1 MTIYGVIYLVSN
13 SVLVFFFIFSLAV
26 ELLILFAFR
35 KSDTNSRSLDRMR
48 KYFESKTKE
57 LDDLVGEKKLE
68 LDDIKKA
75 MEGSEQNARDLIKS
89 FESSFNMVRKRDEE
103 IKVLSSQLD
112 TFRNAFNDMAD
123 ASLKADKNLQLL
135 KQESR
140 NVEIVRRSIQNL
152 TSQQGEIKEQADSI
166 LAEFNKKNEEAFEQL
181 RLNLLNTVNLNMGSL
196 QDGLEMAGKRLETF
210 NTQIEELTGRQALVS
225 ENAVKDLT
233 IAMNTKLDSFKESI
247 ESFGKSYMERLEL
260 LKDKNTAVESEF
272 FAALDKE
279 SRSRLD
285 VVRAEIEKEFDS
297 YKDSVSGKIASVD
310 NLKQDIETL
319 GTTLQE
325 IRTGM
330 EEVKAKAVDELS
342 RKVQAEEDLFMEN
355 FKSRIDALEKLASG
369 RMEKLEQAVK
379 ALDNLDSLD
388 KKLVTTEERLNT
400 IDKIM
405 EWIAKTETRLNDE
418 VRKGEET
425 ISILGELVEK
435 PVPISTPDTQMSQ
448 SDRNETAKQLIQ
460 RGWTNEKIAETLG
473 ISEGEVDL
481 IREFYSSH

>member
-1 MTIYGVIYLVSN
+1 MVSN

-48 KYFESKTKE
+48 KYFESKTRE
-57 LDDLVGEKKLE
+57 LDDLVSEKKLE

-112 TFRNAFNDMAD
+112 TFRSAFNDMAD

-140 NVEIVRRSIQNL
+140 NVEIVRRSIQNI
-152 TSQQGEIKEQADSI
+152 TSQLGEIKEQTDSI
-166 LAEFNKKNEEAFEQL
+166 LAEFNKKNEDSFEQL

-233 IAMNTKLDSFKESI
+233 IAMNTKLGSFKESI
-247 ESFGKSYMERLEL
+247 ESFGKGYMERLEL

-285 VVRAEIEKEFDS
+285 VVRTEIEKEFTDYQGS
-297 YKDSVSGKIASVD
+297 ISEKIASVD

-319 GTTLQE
+319 GSTLQE
-325 IRTGM
+325 LRTGM
-330 EEVKAKAVDELS
+330 DEVKAKAADELS
-342 RKVQAEEDLFMEN
+342 RKVQAEEDLFMEK
-355 FKSRIDALEKLASG
+355 FKGRIDALEKLASG

-388 KKLVTTEERLNT
+388 KKLITTEERLNT

-405 EWIAKTETRLNDE
+405 EWIAKTETRLNDA

-425 ISILGELVEK
+425 ISVLGELVEK

>member
-1 MTIYGVIYLVSN
+1 
-13 SVLVFFFIFSLAV
+13 VLVFFFIFSLAV

-435 PVPISTPDTQMSQ
+435 PVPISAPDTQMSQ
-448 SDRNETAKQLIQ
+448 NDRNETAKQLIQ

>member
-1 MTIYGVIYLVSN
+1 M
-13 SVLVFFFIFSLAV
+13 LVFFFIFSLAV

-247 ESFGKSYMERLEL
+247 ESFGKNYMERLEL

>member
-1 MTIYGVIYLVSN
+1 
-13 SVLVFFFIFSLAV
+13 
-26 ELLILFAFR
+26 
-35 KSDTNSRSLDRMR
+35 MR
-48 KYFESKTKE
+48 KYFESKTRE

-112 TFRNAFNDMAD
+112 TFRSAFNDMAD

-152 TSQQGEIKEQADSI
+152 TSQLGEIKEQSDSI
-166 LAEFNKKNEEAFEQL
+166 LTEFNKKNEEAFEQL

-196 QDGLEMAGKRLETF
+196 QDGLEMAGKRLDTF
-210 NTQIEELTGRQALVS
+210 NSQIEELTGRQALVS

-233 IAMNTKLDSFKESI
+233 IAMNTRLDSFKESI

-285 VVRAEIEKEFDS
+285 VVRSEIEKEFDS
-297 YKDSVSGKIASVD
+297 YKDSISGKIESVD
-310 NLKQDIETL
+310 NLKQDIESL
-319 GTTLQE
+319 GTTLQDL
-325 IRTGM
+325 RTGM

-342 RKVQAEEDLFMEN
+342 RKVQAEEDLFMDN
-355 FKSRIDALEKLASG
+355 FKSRIDSLEKFASG

-388 KKLVTTEERLNT
+388 KKLITTEERLNT

>member
-1 MTIYGVIYLVSN
+1 MVSN

-425 ISILGELVEK
+425 ISILGELEEK

-448 SDRNETAKQLIQ
+448 SDRNETANQLIQ

>member
-1 MTIYGVIYLVSN
+1 MGIN
-13 SVLVFFFIFSLAV
+13 SVNIFFFLFSLAV

-89 FESSFNMVRKRDEE
+89 FESSFNMVRKRDDEV
-103 IKVLSSQLD
+103 KVLSSQLD
-112 TFRNAFNDMAD
+112 TFRNAFNEMAD
-123 ASLKADKNLQLL
+123 ASQKADKNLQLL

-152 TSQQGEIKEQADSI
+152 TSQLGEIKEKTDSI
-166 LAEFNKKNEEAFEQL
+166 LAEFNRKNEDAFEQL
-181 RLNLLNTVNLNMGSL
+181 RLNLLNTVNLNMGTL
-196 QDGLEMAGKRLETF
+196 QDGLEMAGKRLDTF

-233 IAMNTKLDSFKESI
+233 IAMNAKLDSFKESI

-279 SRSRLD
+279 SRGRLD
-285 VVRAEIEKEFDS
+285 VVRGEIEKEFDS
-297 YKDSVSGKIASVD
+297 YKDSISEKIASVD
-310 NLKQDIETL
+310 NLKQDIESL
-319 GTTLQE
+319 GSTLQQ
-325 IRTGM
+325 IRSGM
-330 EEVKAKAVDELS
+330 ENAIKAVES
-342 RKVQAEEDLFMEN
+342 MGSV
-355 FKSRIDALEKLASG
+355 DAKLA
-369 RMEKLEQAVK
+369 A
-379 ALDNLDSLD
+379 A
-388 KKLVTTEERLNT
+388 EERLT
-400 IDKIM
+400 RIDKVM
-405 EWIAKTETRLNDE
+405 EWLAKTETRLNDSI
-418 VRKGEET
+418 RKGEET
-425 ISILGELVEK
+425 ISVLGELVEK

-460 RGWTNEKIAETLG
+460 RGWSNEKIAETLG

-481 IREFYSSH
+481 IRDFYSSN

>member
-1 MTIYGVIYLVSN
+1 M
-13 SVLVFFFIFSLAV
+13 LVFFFIFSLAV

-247 ESFGKSYMERLEL
+247 ESFGKNYMERLEL

-405 EWIAKTETRLNDE
+405 EWIAKTETRLND
-418 VRKGEET
+418 
-425 ISILGELVEK
+425 
-435 PVPISTPDTQMSQ
+435 
-448 SDRNETAKQLIQ
+448 
-460 RGWTNEKIAETLG
+460 
-473 ISEGEVDL
+473 
-481 IREFYSSH
+481 

>member
-1 MTIYGVIYLVSN
+1 MVSN

-247 ESFGKSYMERLEL
+247 ESFGKNYMERLEL

-319 GTTLQE
+319 GTTLKD

-435 PVPISTPDTQMSQ
+435 PVPISAPDTQMSQ

>member
-1 MTIYGVIYLVSN
+1 MVSN

-297 YKDSVSGKIASVD
+297 YKDSVSSKIASVD

-355 FKSRIDALEKLASG
+355 FKNRIDALEKLASG

-388 KKLVTTEERLNT
+388 KKLITTEERLNT

>member
-1 MTIYGVIYLVSN
+1 MNI
-13 SVLVFFFIFSLAV
+13 FFFLFSLAV

-89 FESSFNMVRKRDEE
+89 FESSFNMVRKRDDEV
-103 IKVLSSQLD
+103 KVLSSQLD
-112 TFRNAFNDMAD
+112 TFRNAFNEMAD
-123 ASLKADKNLQLL
+123 ASQKADKNLQLL

-152 TSQQGEIKEQADSI
+152 TSQLGEIKEKTDSI
-166 LAEFNKKNEEAFEQL
+166 LAEFNRKNEDAFEQL
-181 RLNLLNTVNLNMGSL
+181 RLNLLNTVNLNMGTL
-196 QDGLEMAGKRLETF
+196 QDGLEMAGKRLDTF

-233 IAMNTKLDSFKESI
+233 IAMNAKLDSFKESI

-279 SRSRLD
+279 SRGRLD
-285 VVRAEIEKEFDS
+285 VVRGEIEKEFDS
-297 YKDSVSGKIASVD
+297 YKDSISEKIASVD

-319 GTTLQE
+319 GSTLQQ
-325 IRTGM
+325 IRSGM
-330 EEVKAKAVDELS
+330 ENAIKAVES
-342 RKVQAEEDLFMEN
+342 MGSV
-355 FKSRIDALEKLASG
+355 DAKLA
-369 RMEKLEQAVK
+369 A
-379 ALDNLDSLD
+379 A
-388 KKLVTTEERLNT
+388 EERLT
-400 IDKIM
+400 RIDKVM
-405 EWIAKTETRLNDE
+405 EWLAKTETRLNDSI
-418 VRKGEET
+418 RKGEET
-425 ISILGELVEK
+425 ISVLGELVEK

-460 RGWTNEKIAETLG
+460 RGWSNEKIAETLG

-481 IREFYSSH
+481 IRDFYSSN

>member
-1 MTIYGVIYLVSN
+1 MVSN

-233 IAMNTKLDSFKESI
+233 IAMNT
-247 ESFGKSYMERLEL
+247 RLPADLKKPPYL
-260 LKDKNTAVESEF
+260 LLFSQAMVVRMVDNRIYVLKNTTV
-272 FAALDKE
+272 
-279 SRSRLD
+279 
-285 VVRAEIEKEFDS
+285 
-297 YKDSVSGKIASVD
+297 
-310 NLKQDIETL
+310 NLEDGGNSSPLHEL
-319 GTTLQE
+319 
-325 IRTGM
+325 IRPC
-330 EEVKAKAVDELS
+330 LC
-342 RKVQAEEDLFMEN
+342 EDLRYLCLLL
-355 FKSRIDALEKLASG
+355 S
-369 RMEKLEQAVK
+369 
-379 ALDNLDSLD
+379 
-388 KKLVTTEERLNT
+388 
-400 IDKIM
+400 
-405 EWIAKTETRLNDE
+405 
-418 VRKGEET
+418 
-425 ISILGELVEK
+425 
-435 PVPISTPDTQMSQ
+435 
-448 SDRNETAKQLIQ
+448 
-460 RGWTNEKIAETLG
+460 
-473 ISEGEVDL
+473 
-481 IREFYSSH
+481 

>member
-1 MTIYGVIYLVSN
+1 MVSN

-35 KSDTNSRSLDRMR
+35 KSDTNNNKLKLLGQYFDR
-48 KYFESKTKE
+48 KKAE
-57 LDDLVGEKKLE
+57 LDKIVEERKTALN
-68 LDDIKKA
+68 DINLA

-89 FESSFNMVRKRDEE
+89 FESSFNMVRKRDDE
-103 IKVLSSQLD
+103 IKILKEQLD
-112 TFRNAFNDMAD
+112 SFRNAFNEMAD
-123 ASLKADKNLQLL
+123 ASQKADKNLQLL

-140 NVEIVRRSIQNL
+140 NVEIVRRSVQNL
-152 TSQQGEIKEQADSI
+152 TEQLSDIKEKTDSI
-166 LAEFNKKNEEAFEQL
+166 LSEFNRKNEEAFEQL
-181 RLNLLNTVNLNMGSL
+181 RLNLLNTAKLNMGSL
-196 QDGLEMAGKRLETF
+196 QDGLEMAQNRLDTF

-233 IAMNTKLDSFKESI
+233 IAMNAKLDAFKESND
-247 ESFGKSYMERLEL
+247 SFGKGYMERLDL
-260 LKDKNTAVESEF
+260 LKDKNTAVESEL

-279 SRSRLD
+279 SRGRLD
-285 VVRAEIEKEFDS
+285 VVRAEIEKEFADYQGS
-297 YKDSVSGKIASVD
+297 ISEKVASVD
-310 NLKQDIETL
+310 NLRHDIETL
-319 GTTLQE
+319 GTAIQE

-342 RKVQAEEDLFMEN
+342 RKVQAEEDHFMEN
-355 FKSRIDALEKLASG
+355 FKGRIDVLEKIASG

-388 KKLVTTEERLNT
+388 RKLVTTEERLNT

-405 EWIAKTETRLNDE
+405 EWLAKTETRLNDA

-425 ISILGELVEK
+425 IAVLGELVEK
-435 PVPISTPDTQMSQ
+435 PVPISSPDTQMSQ
-448 SDRNETAKQLIQ
+448 ADRNDTAKQLIQ

>member
-1 MTIYGVIYLVSN
+1 MVSN

-233 IAMNTKLDSFKESI
+233 IAMNTRLGSFKESI

-435 PVPISTPDTQMSQ
+435 PVPISAPDTQMSQ

>member
-1 MTIYGVIYLVSN
+1 M
-13 SVLVFFFIFSLAV
+13 LVFFFIFSLAV

>member
-1 MTIYGVIYLVSN
+1 MGIN
-13 SVLVFFFIFSLAV
+13 SVNIFFFLFSLAV

-89 FESSFNMVRKRDEE
+89 FESSFNMVRKRDDEV
-103 IKVLSSQLD
+103 KVLSSQLD
-112 TFRNAFNDMAD
+112 TFRNAFNEMAD
-123 ASLKADKNLQLL
+123 ASQKADKNLQLL

-152 TSQQGEIKEQADSI
+152 TSQLGEIKEKTDSI
-166 LAEFNKKNEEAFEQL
+166 LAEFNRKNEDAFEQL
-181 RLNLLNTVNLNMGSL
+181 RLNLLNTVNLNMGTL
-196 QDGLEMAGKRLETF
+196 QDGLEMAGKRLDTF

-233 IAMNTKLDSFKESI
+233 IAMNAKLDSFKESI

-279 SRSRLD
+279 SRGRLD
-285 VVRAEIEKEFDS
+285 VVRGEIEKEFDS
-297 YKDSVSGKIASVD
+297 YKDSISEKIASVD

-319 GTTLQE
+319 GSTLQQ
-325 IRTGM
+325 IRSGM
-330 EEVKAKAVDELS
+330 ENAIKAVES
-342 RKVQAEEDLFMEN
+342 MGSV
-355 FKSRIDALEKLASG
+355 DAKLA
-369 RMEKLEQAVK
+369 A
-379 ALDNLDSLD
+379 A
-388 KKLVTTEERLNT
+388 EERLT
-400 IDKIM
+400 RIDKVM
-405 EWIAKTETRLNDE
+405 EWLAKTETRLNDSI
-418 VRKGEET
+418 RKGEET
-425 ISILGELVEK
+425 ISVLGELVEK

-460 RGWTNEKIAETLG
+460 RGWSNEKIAETLG

-481 IREFYSSH
+481 IRDFYSSN

>member
-1 MTIYGVIYLVSN
+1 
-13 SVLVFFFIFSLAV
+13 
-26 ELLILFAFR
+26 
-35 KSDTNSRSLDRMR
+35 
-48 KYFESKTKE
+48 
-57 LDDLVGEKKLE
+57 
-68 LDDIKKA
+68 
-75 MEGSEQNARDLIKS
+75 
-89 FESSFNMVRKRDEE
+89 
-103 IKVLSSQLD
+103 
-112 TFRNAFNDMAD
+112 
-123 ASLKADKNLQLL
+123 
-135 KQESR
+135 
-140 NVEIVRRSIQNL
+140 
-152 TSQQGEIKEQADSI
+152 
-166 LAEFNKKNEEAFEQL
+166 
-181 RLNLLNTVNLNMGSL
+181 
-196 QDGLEMAGKRLETF
+196 
-210 NTQIEELTGRQALVS
+210 
-225 ENAVKDLT
+225 
-233 IAMNTKLDSFKESI
+233 
-247 ESFGKSYMERLEL
+247 
-260 LKDKNTAVESEF
+260 
-272 FAALDKE
+272 
-279 SRSRLD
+279 
-285 VVRAEIEKEFDS
+285 
-297 YKDSVSGKIASVD
+297 
-310 NLKQDIETL
+310 
-319 GTTLQE
+319 
-325 IRTGM
+325 M

-435 PVPISTPDTQMSQ
+435 PVPISAPDTQMSQ

>member
-1 MTIYGVIYLVSN
+1 M
-13 SVLVFFFIFSLAV
+13 LVFFFIFSLAV

-435 PVPISTPDTQMSQ
+435 PVPISAPDTQMSQ